1 MLEIKGILMRQIL
14 SVGLFLCFAAVG
26 CAPSYVVPGGPAR
39 LEAIKYTDA
48 YLRSAYEAKPLAQFP
63 AMIAVAR
70 VQSGN
75 YQSRTAQS
83 FGEGAYRLVTT
94 RDVETDADFERLG
107 EFPGVAGLAPVNRML
122 VPQQLRTED
131 DLRLAAARVKA
142 DILLL
147 YTFDTQFYVKDFAGP
162 VTVLTLGLSPNRRA
176 YVTTTASCILIDTR
190 SGYVYGGVE
199 STAKSDQI
207 ANGWTSD
214 DAVDDT
220 RLRTEKESF
229 QRLIGELTK
238 TWPRIYYQ
246 YAKPT
251 TQPTLIP

>member
-1 MLEIKGILMRQIL
+1 MHRIL
-14 SVGLFLCFAAVG
+14 SIGVFLCFAAVG

-39 LEAIKYTDA
+39 LDALKDTDS
-48 YLRSAYEAKPLAQFP
+48 YLRSAYEAKPLARFP
-63 AMIAVAR
+63 ATIAVAR
-70 VQSGN
+70 VQSGT

-83 FGEGAYRLVTT
+83 YGEGAYRLITT
-94 RDVETDADFERLG
+94 RDVETDADFEKLG
-107 EFPGVAGLAPVNRML
+107 QLPGVAGVAPVNRML
-122 VPQQLRTED
+122 VPEQLRTED

-162 VTVLTLGLSPNRRA
+162 VSVVTLGLSPNRRA

-190 SGYVYGGVE
+190 SGYVYGGAE

-220 RLRTEKESF
+220 RRRTETESF
-229 QRLIGELTK
+229 GKLITALEK
-238 TWPRIYYQ
+238 TWPGVVKQ
-246 YAKPT
+246 YSKPPT
-251 TQPTLIP
+251 TQP